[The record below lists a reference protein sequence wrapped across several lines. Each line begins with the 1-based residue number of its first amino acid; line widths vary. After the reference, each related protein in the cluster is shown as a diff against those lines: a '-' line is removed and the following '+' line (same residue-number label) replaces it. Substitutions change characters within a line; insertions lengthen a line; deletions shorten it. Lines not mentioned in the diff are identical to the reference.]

1 MPNSYKESF
10 KKAIDTFI
18 DHALNEDIG
27 SGDVTA
33 MACLSPT
40 IAAKAKC
47 ILRESGVVA
56 GVALAEMI
64 FKSFDPSIEFQSN
77 CTDGDFIEAGS
88 ILFEVKGLQR
98 SILSAERVVLNSMQ
112 RMSGIATLARKVQRS
127 ISHTQCKV
135 LDTRKTTPGF
145 RIAEKWAVQI
155 GGAINHRMGLYDMVM
170 LKDNHIDYCGSI
182 SVALDK
188 TFEYLKLSN
197 QEVPIIVEVRNL
209 NEIRECLHYSN
220 RIERLL
226 LDNMS
231 PKQITEALEIIKTEI
246 RTEASGGI
254 TIENA
259 LSYAETGVDYISM
272 GSIIYDAK
280 VLDMSLKAD

>member
-1 MPNSYKESF
+1 MLNNYKDNF

-18 DHALNEDIG
+18 DHALSEDIG
-27 SGDVTA
+27 TGDVTA

-40 IAAKAKC
+40 IVAKAKC

-56 GVALAEMI
+56 GVALAELI
-64 FKSFDPSIEFQSN
+64 FKKFDPSIQFRSN
-77 CTDGDFIEAGS
+77 YADGDFVEASS
-88 ILFEVKGLQR
+88 ILFEVEGLQR

-112 RMSGIATLARKVQRS
+112 RMSGIATLARKVQSS

-155 GGAINHRMGLYDMVM
+155 GGAVNHRMGLYDMIM
-170 LKDNHIDYCGSI
+170 LKDNHIDYCGSVSI
-182 SVALDK
+182 ALNK
-188 TFEYLKLSN
+188 TFEYFNLN
-197 QEVPIIVEVRNL
+197 NHEVPIVVEVRNL
-209 NEIRECLHYSN
+209 EEIKECLHYSN

-231 PKQITEALEIIKTEI
+231 PKQIIEALDIIKSEI
-246 RTEASGGI
+246 KTEASGGI
-254 TIENA
+254 TAENA

-280 VLDMSLKAD
+280 VLDMSLKAT